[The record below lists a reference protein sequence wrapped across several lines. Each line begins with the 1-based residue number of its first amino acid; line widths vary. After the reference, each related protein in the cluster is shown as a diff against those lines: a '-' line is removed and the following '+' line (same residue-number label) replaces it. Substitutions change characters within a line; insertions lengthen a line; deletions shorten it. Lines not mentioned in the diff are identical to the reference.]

1 MKRYRHLFFDLDNTL
16 YDFSSNAYLAMKE
29 AFIQI
34 GLYEKLP
41 SFDIFFNFYT
51 TVNDEL
57 WSLYREKE
65 ISKDLLRVERF
76 KRSLNNFNI
85 TPEISYVE
93 IDDLYLKYMSTQT
106 NLFPETIE
114 ILQELKKRAYILH
127 IITNGFKEVQK
138 EKLVNTGLNKFMTN
152 VFISEE
158 IKSPKPSREIFEWS
172 IKSSN
177 AKKKESLMIG
187 DSWDSDIV
195 GAKKFGI
202 DQVYFNPERAEID
215 YKGFGEATFTI
226 YKLSELLEIL

>member
-1 MKRYRHLFFDLDNTL
+1 MTKYRHLFFDLDNTL
-16 YDFSSNAYLAMKE
+16 YDFSTNAYLAMKE

-41 SFDIFFNFYT
+41 SFDIYFEYYT
-51 TVNDEL
+51 SVNDEL
-57 WSLYREKE
+57 WSLYREKK
-65 ISKDLLRVERF
+65 ISKDFLRIERF
-76 KRSLNNFNI
+76 KRTLSKFYI
-85 TPEISYVE
+85 SPEISYTE
-93 IDDLYLKYMSTQT
+93 IDDLYLKIMSTQT

-114 ILQELKKRAYILH
+114 VLQELKKRGYYLH

-138 EKLVNTGLNKFMTN
+138 EKLENTGLNKFVTN

-172 IKSSN
+172 VKSSN
-177 AKKKESLMIG
+177 ARKRESLMIG

-202 DQVYFNPERAEID
+202 DQVFFNPERTDID
-215 YKGFGEATFTI
+215 YQNFGEPTFTI
-226 YKLSELLEIL
+226 YTLSELLDIL